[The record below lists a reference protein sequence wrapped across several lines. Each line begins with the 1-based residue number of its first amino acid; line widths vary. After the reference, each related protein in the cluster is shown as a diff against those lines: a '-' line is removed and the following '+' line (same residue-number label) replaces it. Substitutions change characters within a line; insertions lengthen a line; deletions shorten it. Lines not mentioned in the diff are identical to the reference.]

1 MTKGFYG
8 RYQHTVDAK
17 GRVFV
22 PVKFRDKLGSGFIA
36 AAVLD
41 HCISL
46 YSFEEWDKLMEG
58 INALPVSKAR
68 DLQRTL
74 SSNAIDVEL
83 DAQGRILLPKH
94 LVAYGYLEKDV
105 TVIGA
110 GNHAEIWNS
119 ERLAER
125 EGAMTDEALEEK
137 FIELGF

>member
-1 MTKGFYG
+1 MASGYYG
-8 RYQHTVDAK
+8 RYHHTVDAK

-22 PVKFRDKLGSGFIA
+22 PVKLRDKLGSGFMA

-46 YSFEEWDKLMEG
+46 YSYEEWDKLMEG
-58 INALPVSKAR
+58 INTMPVSKAR
-68 DLQRTL
+68 DLQRHL

-94 LVAYGYLEKDV
+94 LVAYGFLEKDV

-119 ERLAER
+119 DRLAER
-125 EGAMTDEALEEK
+125 ESTLTDEALEEM